1 MTSTSTPSS
10 TALYVQISRLS
21 DDIKMLHSAVNNLAN
36 TRVEQ
41 VITGKTVAE
50 PSGFPDLIDLDNSVV
65 SMRSLL
71 RILLTVHPYLTN
83 V

>member
-50 PSGFPDLIDLDNSVV
+50 PFGFPDLIELENPVDSAFLPNKCLNLQLKTTQS
-65 SMRSLL
+65 
-71 RILLTVHPYLTN
+71 
-83 V
+83 